1 MERHQL
7 HGVAAACLDA
17 VHRHQGAAEVHCV
30 AYQDTHRGRLA
41 GMAQYPKNYHMNCP
55 NCNHFPVTVIQVN
68 NTKTEHTTR
77 RKSCPSCNHK
87 WFTVELQIM
96 SWAVKWE
103 KVNPD
108 YRFGGKPTPCVP
120 VSILYGDS
128 ND

>member
-1 MERHQL
+1 
-7 HGVAAACLDA
+7 VAQEP
-17 VHRHQGAAEVHCV
+17 HYPN
-30 AYQDTHRGRLA
+30 YQT
-41 GMAQYPKNYHMNCP
+41 MNCP
-55 NCNHFPVTVIQVN
+55 NCNHFPVAVIQVN
-68 NTKTEHTTR
+68 NTKTDHTTR

-108 YRFGGKPTPCVP
+108 YRFGGKPTPCIP
-120 VSILYGDS
+120 VSILYGDN